1 MPQSQRQR
9 LQPSDA
15 LPGRAGPLG
24 RRARKSSWPG
34 LPTALTVALFV
45 ALGGCANPGRITD
58 PSVYLGNPFHRPTES
73 SFRDMARAGCGPM
86 SVGDSTVDALLGE
99 DKAFDDLIS
108 ALYRGDISNDEFMNQ
123 VLLQY
128 PAADANIP
136 ATGCIMDQLAQC
148 FAETCKAEAA
158 VERQARDAK
167 DTEDAEQTTSA
178 VTIEPSELPSED
190 LPEIDARIE
199 PSGDDGPTP
208 LP

>member
-15 LPGRAGPLG
+15 RQEREGSLG
-24 RRARKSSWPG
+24 RRARLLSRPA
-34 LPTALTVALFV
+34 LPTALMLALFV
-45 ALGGCANPGRITD
+45 ALGGCANQSTVTD

-73 SFRDMARAGCGPM
+73 GFRDMARAGCGSM

-99 DKAFDDLIS
+99 DKAFDSLIS
-108 ALYRGDISNDEFMNQ
+108 ALYQGDISNDEFMNQ

-158 VERQARDAK
+158 VERQTTEAENA
-167 DTEDAEQTTSA
+167 EDAEQMASA
-178 VTIEPSELPSED
+178 VTIDPSELPSED
-190 LPEIDARIE
+190 LPEIESRIE
-199 PSGDDGPTP
+199 PAQDDDPKP